1 MTLPFDETD
10 RNSPADTLASPST
23 PGAFECEAV
32 SLRLTLGRM
41 GQRLG
46 WRTFLNSVKEVSERE
61 DERQDEVALLVKSKQ
76 HVSGILCKQDRLH
89 KSPGEI
95 CELADSDW
103 TALV

>member
-76 HVSGILCKQDRLH
+76 HVSGILCKRPLIQVTWGNL
-89 KSPGEI
+89 
-95 CELADSDW
+95 
-103 TALV
+103 